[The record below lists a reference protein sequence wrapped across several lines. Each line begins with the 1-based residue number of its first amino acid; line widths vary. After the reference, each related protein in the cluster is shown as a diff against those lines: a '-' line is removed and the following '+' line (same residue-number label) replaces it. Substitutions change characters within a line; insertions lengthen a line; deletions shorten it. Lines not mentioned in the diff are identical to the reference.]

1 MKIKKTINKDDICKL
16 KCPVCGG
23 PMERE
28 EKWQEKWE
36 ERVCRTDYE
45 DSGVQSFTCTNQ
57 TCLVKWTAWDL
68 KLVKG

>member
-1 MKIKKTINKDDICKL
+1 MRTMKEINKDDICKL

-23 PMERE
+23 LMERE

-45 DSGVQSFTCTNQ
+45 DSGVQRFICHNP

-68 KLVKG
+68 KLIK

>member
-23 PMERE
+23 LMERE
-28 EKWQEKWE
+28 EKWEEKFNPL
-36 ERVCRTDYE
+36 DYE

-68 KLVKG
+68 KLVNG